1 MKISVTRSGGFAGI
15 TRRAEVDTDGRPDAD
30 DWHRMV
36 ARAGLD
42 DPADLTDRGPA
53 GRPDRYVYRI
63 EVDGRTAQVGEAD
76 LDEPTRALVDS
87 VLASGG

>member
-1 MKISVTRSGGFAGI
+1 MRISVTRSGGFAGI
-15 TRRAEVDTDGRPDAD
+15 TRRAEVDTEGRPDAD

-36 ARAGLD
+36 D
-42 DPADLTDRGPA
+42 QADLTDRGPG

>member
-15 TRRAEVDTDGRPDAD
+15 TRRAEVDTEGRPDAD

-36 ARAGLD
+36 D
-42 DPADLTDRGPA
+42 QADLTDRGPE

>member
-30 DWHRMV
+30 HWHRMV
-36 ARAGLD
+36 ARA
-42 DPADLTDRGPA
+42 DLSDRGP
-53 GRPDRYVYRI
+53 GGGPDRFVYRI